1 MTLQHFIQA
10 IQECDNGQLQFNLG
24 NPESFLFEK
33 KWYPLRATLRR
44 AAENAGDPEIT
55 TTQGALDEL
64 VSLGLWTRV
73 KKISFHLRRPVDI
86 NQNELIEEVK
96 ALSGKLFR
104 LTR

>member
-1 MTLQHFIQA
+1 MTVQHLIQV
-10 IQECDNGQLQFNLG
+10 IRECDNGQLQFNLG

-44 AAENAGDPEIT
+44 AAEIAGDPEIT

-64 VSLGLWTRV
+64 VTLGLWTRV
-73 KKISFHLRRPVDI
+73 KKVSFQFRRPVEI
-86 NQNELIEEVK
+86 NQNELFGEIK
-96 ALSGKLFR
+96 ALSEILIG